1 MVEDISETPF
11 AAKESRMSSVEERL
25 TRLERE
31 IEELKKARKTEHSDK
46 NNNWISRIAGTFKD
60 DPEFD
65 EILRLGREERKS
77 DMLND
82 E

>member
-1 MVEDISETPF
+1 MP
-11 AAKESRMSSVEERL
+11 SVEQRL
-25 TRLERE
+25 AKLERE

-46 NNNWISRIAGTFKD
+46 NSNWISRITSTFKD

>member
-1 MVEDISETPF
+1 MP
-11 AAKESRMSSVEERL
+11 SVEQRL
-25 TRLERE
+25 AKLERE
-31 IEELKKARKTEHSDK
+31 IEELKKAWKTEHSDK
-46 NNNWISRIAGTFKD
+46 NSNWISRITGTFKD